1 MATLYTSE
9 QLKLWRR
16 CARRPG
22 GLSLRDVQ
30 RDPIATRALTDLMQE
45 YTVAEEKIGLVL
57 TKKTGNMQLFFYDLD
72 DLHQWECVRNHRL
85 VRENERLRV
94 LLAKIRQ
101 QRESW
106 KVRALMRE
114 AQLLET
120 TTRRSDKGNGQNVTD
135 LRYASL
141 KRYLAKRF
149 HPDFAP
155 GQGIEK
161 VVRGEIFKEVWNEIE
176 RLDQGGSGGPLRSAQ
191 PPAAAQ
197 SG

>member
-1 MATLYTSE
+1 
-9 QLKLWRR
+9 
-16 CARRPG
+16 
-22 GLSLRDVQ
+22 
-30 RDPIATRALTDLMQE
+30 
-45 YTVAEEKIGLVL
+45 
-57 TKKTGNMQLFFYDLD
+57 
-72 DLHQWECVRNHRL
+72 

-120 TTRRSDKGNGQNVTD
+120 TTRRSDKGNGQHVTD

-141 KRYLAKRF
+141 KRYLAKQL

-161 VVRGEIFKEVWNEIE
+161 IVRSEIFKEVWNEIE
-176 RLDQGGSGGPLRSAQ
+176 RLDPGWSNGALRGAQ
-191 PPAAAQ
+191 PSAAA
-197 SG
+197 